1 MSDVASQACNP
12 FSRRIKESGLLWIHF
27 AFLAGLVAW
36 TAADPYVEGLI
47 TAFVSA
53 LGGAADV
60 AEVLDE
66 AMAIAGRARVY
77 VFGSL
82 IAAVCVAGFGW
93 LWGGYKVGKQ
103 RTSLRSLL
111 VFTALVG
118 LWCGFLLSYPW
129 VAWQG
134 KRLRMVRQTNE
145 LEKVA
150 EHLRSDWPAT
160 DGELESVGP
169 FMAYPFGQP
178 STLLL
183 LTPPQVSGGGAAA
196 ISTIERSSEG
206 ALQFLLS
213 GPDGGDWVE
222 WHPND
227 RLPRSFVGG
236 LDDHHELVTYL
247 RLGRGWFLV
256 RYT

>member
-1 MSDVASQACNP
+1 MSDVVASPECNP
-12 FSRRIKESGLLWIHF
+12 FSTRIKESGLLWIQF
-27 AFLAGLVAW
+27 ALLAGSIAW
-36 TAADPYVEGLI
+36 TATDSYVEGLI

-53 LGGAADV
+53 LGDTTAV

-66 AMAIAGRARVY
+66 ATAIAGRARVY

-82 IAAVCVAGFGW
+82 IAAVCVAGCGW
-93 LWGGYKVGKQ
+93 LWASYKVGKQ

-134 KRLRMVRQTNE
+134 KRLRMVRQINE

-150 EHLRSDWPAT
+150 EHLQSDWPAT

-183 LTPPQVSGGGAAA
+183 LTPPQVNGGSAA
-196 ISTIERSSEG
+196 ISTIERSNEG
-206 ALQFLLS
+206 RLRFLLS

-227 RLPRSFVGG
+227 ELPRSFVGG
-236 LDDHHELVTYL
+236 LDDHHELVSYL
-247 RLGRGWFLV
+247 QLGRGWFLV
-256 RYT
+256 RYA